1 MPTIAEATQYF
12 KEERGFD
19 RLFPLILKRYKGL
32 QALSGT
38 VKLKDIEPNEVN
50 AIERFLAKPIKI
62 VNGVA
67 TISVEKIVEE
77 YSKTL
82 YGHIPFL
89 DLLESYFGK
98 PILTNKKERE
108 ILSSVKFSFFENS
121 YLPYKSALGDII
133 YDRIQSRSLGSAQVH
148 LLYERD
154 KSLLSSILPA
164 VFIAIS
170 KLPLDEPVR
179 LPLFAS
185 GINGNPH
192 FLDLDTEA
200 GRIFISFLQIL
211 LENNDVK
218 SYESQPNAEEMTEI
232 LNFFG
237 IWRDDVLNQVS
248 CFGIRG
254 YKSDDSSFLV
264 LDAAAEEKT
273 FINLPLRDVLRLK
286 RVETYRN
293 TVFVVENS
301 SLFSSLVDCFIQE
314 DNFPSIL
321 CTHGQLNLASLKLLD
336 KLSQTADV
344 IYYSGDHDVDGLV
357 IAENVSRRLGHKLE
371 LWRFDAESYTSSLS
385 DVPLRNESR
394 LQFVTNEHLLPL
406 KQLLQERNCAA
417 YQERLFPE
425 YIKDIKNALNV

>member
-38 VKLKDIEPNEVN
+38 VKLKAIEPNEVN
-50 AIERFLAKPIKI
+50 AIERFLAKPLKI
-62 VNGVA
+62 ANGVA

-89 DLLESYFGK
+89 TLLESYFGK

-108 ILSSVKFSFFENS
+108 ILSSIKFSFFENS
-121 YLPYKSALGDII
+121 YLPYKSAMGDII
-133 YDRIQSRSLGSAQVH
+133 YDRIQSRFLGSAQVH

-211 LENNDVK
+211 LENDDVK
-218 SYESQPNAEEMTEI
+218 SYESQPSAEEMTEI

-264 LDAAAEEKT
+264 LDAAIEEKT

-301 SLFSSLVDCFIQE
+301 SLFSSLVDCFIQG

-344 IYYSGDHDVDGLV
+344 IYYSGDHDVDGLI

-371 LWRFDAESYTSSLS
+371 FWRFDTESYTSSLS